1 MIRSSCIMGHEFIG
15 EVVALGASFHPSS
28 SSRPNLYSTLRV
40 GDKVVS
46 PFTVS
51 CGECQC
57 VVSFIHPPNQYSH
70 MLHAVFAELD
80 SRAVASSPVCLVL
93 PSRQGDKPN
102 MSGFAGL
109 EVPCT
114 VCRIFLTDL
123 CSLIL
128 LCCCCVTFF
137 PPEYSPH
144 SRHSVTQR
152 LYQLQPGNLTH
163 LAPVFRKWEI
173 SHFYPSWKKTNH

>member
-1 MIRSSCIMGHEFIG
+1 MKLLLSARAFIL
-15 EVVALGASFHPSS
+15 ALAVDPTCTPRFVSVIKLS
-28 SSRPNLYSTLRV
+28 LR
-40 GDKVVS
+40 S
-46 PFTVS
+46 PFLVGS
-51 CGECQC
+51 ASASS
-57 VVSFIHPPNQYSH
+57 VSFTPPNQYSH
-70 MLHAVFAELD
+70 VLHAVSAELD

-102 MSGFAGL
+102 MSGFVGL

-163 LAPVFRKWEI
+163 LAPVFRKWKI
-173 SHFYPSWKKTNH
+173 SHFYPSWKKMNH

>member
-1 MIRSSCIMGHEFIG
+1 MKLLPSARAFTLALTVDPTCTPRFVSVIKLSLHSLFLVGSASASSVLFT
-15 EVVALGASFHPSS
+15 AS
-28 SSRPNLYSTLRV
+28 
-40 GDKVVS
+40 
-46 PFTVS
+46 
-51 CGECQC
+51 
-57 VVSFIHPPNQYSH
+57 NQYSH
-70 MLHAVFAELD
+70 VSHAVFAELD
-80 SRAVASSPVCLVL
+80 SRAVVSSPVYLVL

-128 LCCCCVTFF
+128 LCCCCATFF

-144 SRHSVTQR
+144 SKHSITQR
-152 LYQLQPGNLTH
+152 LYHLQPSNLTH
-163 LAPVFRKWEI
+163 LAPVFRKWEM
-173 SHFYPSWKKTNH
+173 SHLYPSWKKTNH